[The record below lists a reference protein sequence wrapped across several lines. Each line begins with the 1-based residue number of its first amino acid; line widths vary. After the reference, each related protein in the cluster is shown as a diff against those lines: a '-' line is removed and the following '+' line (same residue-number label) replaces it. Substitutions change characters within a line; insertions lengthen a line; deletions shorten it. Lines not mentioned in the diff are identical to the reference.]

1 MARNNGT
8 ALSEQ
13 DGLQAIQGIR
23 RLQAIAKQSILT
35 PNVEA
40 EKAGIMS
47 FLQKTLLEHGDELL
61 ACWSAVRFEY
71 EPFVGSISLVMDRVN
86 SIRKNRILANQV
98 AKDGAAP
105 PENETAPLTDDSG
118 KPTPAAQDAPANAP
132 ASNIIHI
139 SR

>member
-8 ALSEQ
+8 ALSEA

-23 RLQAIAKQSILT
+23 RLQAIATSKILT

-40 EKAGIMS
+40 EKAGILG

-71 EPFVGSISLVMDRVN
+71 EPFVGSISLVFDRVN
-86 SIRKNRILANQV
+86 SIRRNRILANQV
-98 AKDGAAP
+98 PAQP
-105 PENETAPLTDDSG
+105 PENETAPLTQDDG
-118 KPTPAAQDAPANAP
+118 KPTAAAQDAAVNAP